1 MQKTKSPVSAD
12 NKANKFS
19 YLTIAKLTYIYTSH
33 PREAGQ
39 TSFQLPES
47 EWPTTQMR
55 NVGDVGGSGGD
66 DAGLGKNSKIVSN
79 SSGKIK

>member
-47 EWPTTQMR
+47 EWPTTQMG
-55 NVGDVGGSGGD
+55 NVGGAVVVMML
-66 DAGLGKNSKIVSN
+66 AWGKTPK
-79 SSGKIK
+79 

>member
-55 NVGDVGGSGGD
+55 NVGGG
-66 DAGLGKNSKIVSN
+66 AVVVMMLAWGKTPK
-79 SSGKIK
+79 